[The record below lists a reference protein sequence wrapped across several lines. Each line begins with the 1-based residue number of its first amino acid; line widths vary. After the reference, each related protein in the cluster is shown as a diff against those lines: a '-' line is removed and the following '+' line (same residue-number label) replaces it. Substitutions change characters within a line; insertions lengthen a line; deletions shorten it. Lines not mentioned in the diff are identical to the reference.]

1 MKRDLPRVVV
11 FLLGLLAASVAGWL
25 VLGHPEWIASMAV
38 VTAMLAI
45 ALLWIYRRIP
55 RLLRG
60 LYRAQQFQTWQQI
73 QSLLSLS
80 SVLHITHPL
89 PPMRG
94 AAILPDLANVL
105 LSLILERK
113 PGLVLEAGSG
123 VSTLIIAYALRRVG
137 KGRLISLEHG
147 PTFFAHTAT
156 NLEKHGLTD
165 VAAVVHA
172 PLKTVTIDGTRWRWY
187 DTAALSTAKP
197 IDLLFI
203 DGPPANTQNLARYPA
218 LPLLIAKLSED
229 AVILLDDVNRDDE
242 RTILRM
248 WTAQFPDFKLEL
260 VETFKKAA
268 ILRRTVGRASRGV
281 DRD

>member
-113 PGLVLEAGSG
+113 PGLDSKFEQ
-123 VSTLIIAYALRRVG
+123 
-137 KGRLISLEHG
+137 H
-147 PTFFAHTAT
+147 
-156 NLEKHGLTD
+156 LT
-165 VAAVVHA
+165 
-172 PLKTVTIDGTRWRWY
+172 
-187 DTAALSTAKP
+187 
-197 IDLLFI
+197 
-203 DGPPANTQNLARYPA
+203 
-218 LPLLIAKLSED
+218 
-229 AVILLDDVNRDDE
+229 
-242 RTILRM
+242 
-248 WTAQFPDFKLEL
+248 
-260 VETFKKAA
+260 
-268 ILRRTVGRASRGV
+268 
-281 DRD
+281 